1 MITIF
6 KTGDFDYSDIGI
18 DKPVRYTVEH
28 LIEIAA
34 RTSKVNV
41 TKEHTKE
48 VIDEMS
54 NFIVEDGLLR
64 AEEPNNLDISG
75 KGFSPVLNYDLV
87 DMGDYYNPTNIVM
100 TEIGFCDNPRTQIVY
115 NSIKVP
121 NGENMGEDSQL
132 RDALDRNKQLNEEI
146 GSLKSQISQL
156 RKDNTAKDNKI
167 KELTENSSN
176 IDAKLKEYDSL
187 KEIESKYNS
196 MIDSRKDDLIFQLVG
211 KDSKKAERFKNY
223 SIEQLEDTI
232 DLLKAK
238 KTGKGITPQKTH
250 VDQGDDPDNREN
262 EEEDVYTDEQ
272 FEEDFKASGL

>member
-1 MITIF
+1 MGT
-6 KTGDFDYSDIGI
+6 
-18 DKPVRYTVEH
+18 
-28 LIEIAA
+28 LI
-34 RTSKVNV
+34 KQ
-41 TKEHTKE
+41 
-48 VIDEMS
+48 
-54 NFIVEDGLLR
+54 DG
-64 AEEPNNLDISG
+64 
-75 KGFSPVLNYDLV
+75 K
-87 DMGDYYNPTNIVM
+87 
-100 TEIGFCDNPRTQIVY
+100 
-115 NSIKVP
+115 K
-121 NGENMGEDSQL
+121 
-132 RDALDRNKQLNEEI
+132 
-146 GSLKSQISQL
+146 
-156 RKDNTAKDNKI
+156 KDNTAKDNKI

-250 VDQGDDPDNREN
+250 VDQGDDPDNGDN
-262 EEEDVYTDEQ
+262 KEEDVYTDEQ